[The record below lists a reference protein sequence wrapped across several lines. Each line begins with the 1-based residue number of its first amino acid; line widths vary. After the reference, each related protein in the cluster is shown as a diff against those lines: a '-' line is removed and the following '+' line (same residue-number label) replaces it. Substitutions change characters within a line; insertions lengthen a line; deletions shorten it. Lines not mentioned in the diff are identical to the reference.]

1 MKKLFAVLL
10 SLALL
15 VSVAAVSPVWAGG
28 GKVQHEIGDGFGDG
42 SDAQGNQVDG
52 D

>member
-10 SLALL
+10 SMTLL
-15 VSVAAVSPVWAGG
+15 ISVAAVSPVWAGG
-28 GKVQHEIGDGFGDG
+28 GKVQHENGEPFGPG

-52 D
+52 E